1 MMKDD
6 DFKLLRG
13 FDYGQT
19 DEQTFVIVESLSRLK
34 KCDPFLIVNPY
45 FLYRIFFSFSSRLK
59 KYDIVKNHFLKL
71 TLFEAF

>member
-19 DEQTFVIVESLSRLK
+19 DEQTFVIVESLSRLIK
-34 KCDPFLIVNPY
+34 KVYNI
-45 FLYRIFFSFSSRLK
+45 S
-59 KYDIVKNHFLKL
+59 
-71 TLFEAF
+71 